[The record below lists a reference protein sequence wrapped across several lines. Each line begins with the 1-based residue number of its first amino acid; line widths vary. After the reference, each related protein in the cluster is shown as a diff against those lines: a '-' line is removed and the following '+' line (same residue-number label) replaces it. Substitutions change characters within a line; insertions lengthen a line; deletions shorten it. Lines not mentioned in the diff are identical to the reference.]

1 MQIYDTVP
9 ELSSSAVAL
18 GFFDGLHPGHE
29 AVIRAAC
36 EGEHTAAVLTIGS
49 ADRMASRLLPDLD
62 RNILLERMGVQALL
76 IPDFDSIKEMS
87 GAEFFEQILIA
98 KLHARKVVCGYNFR
112 FGHRASCTAA
122 DLEDMCRNAGIEC
135 VVVPRVEVLGDA
147 VSSRRLRAL
156 LDEGNV
162 AEYGRVLGRRYSYC
176 LEVVSGQ
183 RLGRRLGFPTVNQ
196 NMPEYLHLPRYGV
209 YASVVRTPDGVVRP
223 AVTNIGVRPTVGSPQ
238 PLSETWIM
246 DYSSEI
252 YGQLLRVELVEFI
265 RPEQRFGSLDALK
278 QAIEDNAEQAA
289 RLTEGITHILLP

>member
-1 MQIYDTVP
+1 MQIYDTIP
-9 ELSSSAVAL
+9 QLSSSAVAL

-29 AVIRAAC
+29 AVIRSVC
-36 EGEHTAAVLTIGS
+36 GTEHTAAVLAIGS
-49 ADRMASRLLPDLD
+49 SQRMASRLLTDSD
-62 RNILLERMGVQALL
+62 RNIILERMGVEAFSV
-76 IPDFDSIKEMS
+76 PDFDSIREMS
-87 GAEFFEQILIA
+87 GPEFFEQILVSKLNAKKIA
-98 KLHARKVVCGYNFR
+98 CGYNFR
-112 FGHRASCTAA
+112 FGYRASSTAA
-122 DLEDMCRNAGIEC
+122 DLEQMCASAGIEC
-135 VVVPRVEVLGDA
+135 TVVPRVENRGDA

-162 AEYGRVLGRRYSYC
+162 AEYSRVLGRRYSYC

-209 YASVVRTPDGVVRP
+209 YASVVRTPDGAVRP
-223 AVTNIGVRPTVGSPQ
+223 AVTNIGVRPTVGSPL

-246 DYSSEI
+246 DYSADI
-252 YGQLLRVELVEFI
+252 YGQLLRVELVDFI

-289 RLTEGITHILLP
+289 RLTEGITDILLP